1 MELFINP
8 LTHAI
13 AVWIGVMIVFFA
25 FYAIFTRV
33 MRWMERRHPEV
44 FRKYLPQYLE
54 EDKP

>member
-13 AVWIGVMIVFFA
+13 AVWFGVMIAFFA
-25 FYAIFTRV
+25 FYAIFTQA